1 MKDNDDLEEY
11 VEDPEEQELLRQRR
25 QLFRFIRKIVIGD
38 GACVF
43 RSVSDQMYHSQFWY
57 GDVRKAAC
65 DQMRNNPKLYMR
77 GFTKA
82 EYDAYIDKMSLP
94 WTCADHLVTRAI
106 CDAFQLTII
115 ELGSDP
121 IRCFREYHP
130 TKKTTVRSRVDS
142 RKSAIIKSELFKWN
156 LAEIPLSVERMNY
169 MKHTGCFYEEEV
181 CMKGRRLVFN
191 DPE

>member
-1 MKDNDDLEEY
+1 MDNDDLEEY
-11 VEDPEEQELLRQRR
+11 DEDPEEQELLRQRR
-25 QLFRFIRKIVIGD
+25 QLYRFIRKIVIGD

-43 RSVSDQMYHSQFWY
+43 RSVSDQMYESQFWHA
-57 GDVRKAAC
+57 DVRKAAC
-65 DQMRNNPKLYMR
+65 DQMRDNPKLYMR

-82 EYDAYIDKMSLP
+82 EYNAYIDKMSLP

-106 CDAFQLTII
+106 CDAFQLSII

-130 TKKTTVRSRVDS
+130 TKKTTVRSRVAYVCSSKGHMDS
-142 RKSAIIKSELFKWN
+142 MYFLGV
-156 LAEIPLSVERMNY
+156 EIPLSVERRNY

-181 CMKGRRLVFN
+181 CMKGKRLVFN